1 MSKSFWNGFIK
12 HKKMPES
19 SMRQVHINSNNYYLH
34 HLIKRVSNILVDLIK
49 YNLSILEKEDLKSKI
64 LKYVIYN

>member
-1 MSKSFWNGFIK
+1 
-12 HKKMPES
+12 MPES